1 MSDLEIITTSER
13 PDLDDEARA
22 AFRQNWP
29 EFIFHDPVA
38 SEYIGRVEQYF
49 PFYNLMLLDRGDVV
63 AGGWGVPLTWD
74 GTFAGL
80 PVGGYDGALLAA
92 VSGHEDSVPP
102 DTLCIMAA
110 AVRRDRQGGG
120 LAGQA
125 LTALRDRARA
135 SGLQRVVAPVRPL
148 LKTRY
153 PLTSMEGFARWDRGD
168 GLHLDSWIRTHQR
181 LGATILGPAP
191 DSMIIKGSVAD
202 WEAWTAM
209 AFPDSGTYVVPDALD
224 LVDID
229 RESDRGTYS
238 ETNLWM
244 RHL

>member
-1 MSDLEIITTSER
+1 MTDLEIVTTSER
-13 PDLDDEARA
+13 PDLEDEARA

-29 EFIFHDPVA
+29 EFIFHDPV
-38 SEYIGRVEQYF
+38 SNEHNGRVEQYF
-49 PFYNLMLLDRGDVV
+49 PFYNLMLLDRGEVV

-74 GTFAGL
+74 GTLAGL
-80 PVGGYDGALLAA
+80 PVGGYDGALVAA
-92 VSGHEDSVPP
+92 VSGHEGSLPP

-125 LTALRDRARA
+125 LTALRDRAKG
-135 SGLQRVVAPVRPL
+135 SGLQRVVAPVRPS

-153 PLTSMEGFARWDRGD
+153 PLTPMEAFARWDRGD
-168 GLHLDSWIRTHQR
+168 GLHLDAWIRTHQR